1 MKVNGVTD
9 EMGRLKLGDL
19 TSIQGQQLADGV
31 AQDRVLA
38 VNRPDQA
45 VPGAWFAALSRWPG
59 VTLDG
64 APAPGGWPGLCGG
77 G

>member
-9 EMGRLKLGDL
+9 EMGRLNLGDL

-38 VNRPDQA
+38 VNRPDEA
-45 VPGAWFAALSRWPG
+45 VPGA
-59 VTLDG
+59 
-64 APAPGGWPGLCGG
+64 
-77 G
+77 